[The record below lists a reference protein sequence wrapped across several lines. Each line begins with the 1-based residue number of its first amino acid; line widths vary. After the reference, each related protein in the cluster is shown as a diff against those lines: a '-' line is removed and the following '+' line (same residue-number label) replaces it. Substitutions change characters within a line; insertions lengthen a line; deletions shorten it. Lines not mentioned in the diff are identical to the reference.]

1 MSGYFSGSFHNLFHS
16 KADSVSKV
24 KDIALSAVSQIVHSQ
39 NMCLSEVI
47 DMDIIPYAGAIFCII
62 IRTENGNILSLVVRY
77 LKNQRDQMCFRI
89 MSLTNFSIRMRAT
102 GIKVAQG
109 NIS

>member
-62 IRTENGNILSLVVRY
+62 IRTENGNILSLDGSVPEESAGSDVSRY
-77 LKNQRDQMCFRI
+77 EPHQFFHSDARHRH
-89 MSLTNFSIRMRAT
+89 
-102 GIKVAQG
+102 
-109 NIS
+109 

>member
-77 LKNQRDQMCFRI
+77 LKYLIAVKAEKEKIQAEF
-89 MSLTNFSIRMRAT
+89 
-102 GIKVAQG
+102 KVGVEGGGEA
-109 NIS
+109 

>member
-62 IRTENGNILSLVVRY
+62 IRTEMEYTLSGGSVPEESAGSDVFQDY
-77 LKNQRDQMCFRI
+77 EPHQ
-89 MSLTNFSIRMRAT
+89 FSIRMRAT

>member
-1 MSGYFSGSFHNLFHS
+1 
-16 KADSVSKV
+16 
-24 KDIALSAVSQIVHSQ
+24 
-39 NMCLSEVI
+39 
-47 DMDIIPYAGAIFCII
+47 MDIIPYAGAIFCII